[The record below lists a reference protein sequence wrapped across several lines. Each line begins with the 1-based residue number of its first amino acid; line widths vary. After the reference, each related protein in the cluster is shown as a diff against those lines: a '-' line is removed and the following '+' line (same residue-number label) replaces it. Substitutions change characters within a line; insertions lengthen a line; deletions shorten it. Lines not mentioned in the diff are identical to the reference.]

1 MKWKS
6 VFAFYSE
13 VPVTEFQL
21 DFEGAAITIKVLPE
35 EWRTPEN
42 QSKFNLLYIRF
53 DLIGKIEE
61 AYLLALS
68 TANRFLNRVSLVGY
82 CKAYIDNHIITT
94 SDTCEIGEEFEVFS
108 TDIHHTRNYQNAICA
123 EDILSVRP
131 LNSDES
137 YIEAALTF
145 LRKGLSSDS
154 LEENILMLAAC
165 LERLGSE
172 LSPDYVIKKC
182 TNCYHEETTQI
193 KATKKFSEKIL
204 KDKGGEK
211 KDIENFL
218 NRDRNKIAHGGG
230 KRDIQFYSD
239 LKLSLLKIQGL
250 VTEIVAELLNAKL
263 VNSQTSIIDLPAAIY
278 KFVRQNNDTYELTG
292 EQSIKFASVV
302 GISEVKNMSQRAK
315 NNLIVDFYIKTDSS
329 NTMLHP
335 GIQKVFFPK

>member
-1 MKWKS
+1 M
-6 VFAFYSE
+6 
-13 VPVTEFQL
+13 
-21 DFEGAAITIKVLPE
+21 
-35 EWRTPEN
+35 
-42 QSKFNLLYIRF
+42 
-53 DLIGKIEE
+53 
-61 AYLLALS
+61 
-68 TANRFLNRVSLVGY
+68 
-82 CKAYIDNHIITT
+82 
-94 SDTCEIGEEFEVFS
+94 
-108 TDIHHTRNYQNAICA
+108 
-123 EDILSVRP
+123 
-131 LNSDES
+131 
-137 YIEAALTF
+137 
-145 LRKGLSSDS
+145 
-154 LEENILMLAAC
+154 
-165 LERLGSE
+165 
-172 LSPDYVIKKC
+172 
-182 TNCYHEETTQI
+182 
-193 KATKKFSEKIL
+193 
-204 KDKGGEK
+204 
-211 KDIENFL
+211 